1 VGKVSKNF
9 EVIFKE
15 FMSSETFVMSRELL
29 EDYKR
34 QAAQEE
40 QERIIKLLTDLNAIR
55 RDALG
60 HLVAFDTYGE
70 KVIYL
75 PGLESK

>member
-1 VGKVSKNF
+1 MKAPIRLDAF
-9 EVIFKE
+9 EQG
-15 FMSSETFVMSRELL
+15 
-29 EDYKR
+29 
-34 QAAQEE
+34 QATE
-40 QERIIKLLTDLNAIR
+40 QERIIKLLLDLKAIR

-75 PGLESK
+75 PELETK

>member
-1 VGKVSKNF
+1 MSWNKGSFGFWIVGKSY
-9 EVIFKE
+9 
-15 FMSSETFVMSRELL
+15 MRRRDAMQMALL
-29 EDYKR
+29 E
-34 QAAQEE
+34 AQGMRKER
-40 QERIIKLLTDLNAIR
+40 ERIIKLLIDLNAIR

-60 HLVAFDTYGE
+60 DLVAFDTYGE

>member
-1 VGKVSKNF
+1 MSKNF
-9 EVIFKE
+9 EIIFKE
-15 FMSSETFVMSRELL
+15 FADSDTFVMSRALL

-34 QAAQEE
+34 KAAQD
-40 QERIIKLLTDLNAIR
+40 ERDRIVKLLIDLNAIR

>member
-1 VGKVSKNF
+1 MSKSF

-15 FMSSETFVMSRELL
+15 FADSETFVLSRALL

-34 QAAQEE
+34 QAAQAE
-40 QERIIKLLTDLNAIR
+40 QDRIIKLLTELNAIR

-75 PGLESK
+75 TGLETK

>member
-1 VGKVSKNF
+1 MSKNF
-9 EVIFKE
+9 EIIYKE

-75 PGLESK
+75 PELETK

>member
-1 VGKVSKNF
+1 VSKKV
-9 EVIFKE
+9 EITFKE

-34 QAAQEE
+34 QAAKAE
-40 QERIIKLLTDLNAIR
+40 QERIIQLLTDLNAIR

-75 PGLESK
+75 PELESK